1 MRAEM
6 LDRLS
11 ANEFDLL
18 VIGGGIT
25 GAGIALDAAARGLS
39 VALVDKGDF
48 ASGTSSKSSKL
59 IHGGLRYLEHREFG
73 LMQEAC
79 SERDLLRGIAP
90 HLVTPLGFFWPRWAG
105 AGRKARTGLWVYDI
119 LAGFRGVG
127 RHRSVSADDAADLLP
142 GARRSEGYMF
152 FDSQTDDSRLVLA
165 ILKEARGF
173 GAATSNYCRV
183 DNLLHTQ
190 SRVGGAEVVDVIGGT
205 RFQIRAV
212 DVVNATGVW
221 ADDIRLFEEAAA
233 GRNLRPSKGMHIVIS
248 RSSLPIK
255 TACLLPAPDRRLVFA
270 APWRSSVI
278 VGTTDT
284 EYNGPLDAPTVTDDE
299 IRYMLKALEI
309 TFERQ
314 FDISDVEGAYAGLR
328 PLLADPKFE
337 TTRDLSRRHAVME
350 GPQGLIT
357 ITGGKLTTYR
367 RMAEEVVDLIVRRHG
382 RSVKSST
389 RTIRLGV
396 VDMKRLRAK
405 VEDEA
410 ANLEL
415 EQDVAI
421 SLIKSY
427 GDAALDVLE
436 IARDEELSAPLT
448 ERLPYLEAEVAW
460 SIRSEMAMNVADLLS
475 RRTRI
480 SLEDRRAGSGSGRL
494 ASLVSSELGT
504 PATEVD
510 EQITQFREEL
520 TRERGSALTDSARS
534 LSSAPPAEAR
544 TPPA

>member
-1 MRAEM
+1 M

-90 HLVTPLGFFWPRWAG
+90 HLITPLGFFWPRWAG

-127 RHRSVSADDAADLLP
+127 RHRSVSADDAAELLP
-142 GARRSEGYMF
+142 GTRRSEGYMF

-165 ILKEARGF
+165 ILKEARSF
-173 GAATSNYCRV
+173 GAVTCNYCRV
-183 DNLLHTQ
+183 DDLLHTQ
-190 SRVGGAEVVDVIGGT
+190 SRVRGAEVVDVVGGG
-205 RFQIRAV
+205 RFQVRAV

-221 ADDIRLFEEAAA
+221 ADDIRLFEKAEA
-233 GRNLRPSKGMHIVIS
+233 GRNVRPSKGMHIVIS

-255 TACLLPAPDRRLVFA
+255 TACLLPTPDRRLAFA

-284 EYNGPLDAPTVTDDE
+284 EYSGALDAPTVTEDE
-299 IRYMLKALEI
+299 VLYMLKALEI
-309 TFERQ
+309 TFERP
-314 FDISDVEGAYAGLR
+314 FDVSEVEGAYAGLR

-337 TTRDLSRRHAVME
+337 TTRDLSRRHAVIE
-350 GPQGLIT
+350 GPQWLIT

-367 RMAEEVVDLIVRRHG
+367 RMAAEVVDLIVQRHG

-389 RTIRLGV
+389 RTLRLGV
-396 VDMKRLRAK
+396 ADFKKLRATMEEK
-405 VEDEA
+405 VKSLGFAPEV
-410 ANLEL
+410 AN
-415 EQDVAI
+415 
-421 SLIKSY
+421 SLIRSY
-427 GDAALDVLE
+427 GDSALDVLE
-436 IARDEELSAPLT
+436 LARSEQLTAPLA
-448 ERLPYLEAEVAW
+448 EPLPYLEAEFVW
-460 SIRSEMAMNVADLLS
+460 GIRMEMAVNVADLLS

-480 SLEDRRAGSGSGRL
+480 SLEYREAGSGSGAL
-494 ASLVSSELGT
+494 ASLVAGELGISE
-504 PATEVD
+504 AEV
-510 EQITQFREEL
+510 ERQMSVFRNEL
-520 TRERGSALTDSARS
+520 DRERGPALAGSTRS